1 MFNAVKAE
9 YESQD
14 IIIKAAAVADYR
26 PKQAAAEKIK
36 KTEGNNQNKLE
47 IELEKTDDILTFL
60 SEHKKQNQFL
70 CGFSMETQNVIENS
84 RKKLYRKKLDM
95 IAANSLKEAGAGFAG
110 DTNII
115 TLITPSYEKKL
126 ELMTKQEAAHK
137 LLDEIL
143 DCKNLL

>member
-1 MFNAVKAE
+1 
-9 YESQD
+9 
-14 IIIKAAAVADYR
+14 
-26 PKQAAAEKIK
+26 
-36 KTEGNNQNKLE
+36 
-47 IELEKTDDILTFL
+47 
-60 SEHKKQNQFL
+60 
-70 CGFSMETQNVIENS
+70 METQNVIENS

>member
-1 MFNAVKAE
+1 M
-9 YESQD
+9 
-14 IIIKAAAVADYR
+14 ADYR

-47 IELEKTDDILTFL
+47 IELEKTDDILAFL
-60 SEHKKQNQFL
+60 GEHKKQNQFL

-126 ELMTKQEAAHK
+126 ELMTNSDSYRQAAPSQRQRDRK
-137 LLDEIL
+137 SVV
-143 DCKNLL
+143 

>member
-1 MFNAVKAE
+1 
-9 YESQD
+9 
-14 IIIKAAAVADYR
+14 
-26 PKQAAAEKIK
+26 
-36 KTEGNNQNKLE
+36 
-47 IELEKTDDILTFL
+47 
-60 SEHKKQNQFL
+60 
-70 CGFSMETQNVIENS
+70 
-84 RKKLYRKKLDM
+84 M

>member
-1 MFNAVKAE
+1 
-9 YESQD
+9 
-14 IIIKAAAVADYR
+14 
-26 PKQAAAEKIK
+26 
-36 KTEGNNQNKLE
+36 
-47 IELEKTDDILTFL
+47 
-60 SEHKKQNQFL
+60 
-70 CGFSMETQNVIENS
+70 METQNVIENS

-137 LLDEIL
+137 LFDEIL